1 MRDIRLGMNPELI
14 SHKGKRGG
22 GVIIHTSTGVI
33 FVKIQI
39 FISLKNIY
47 LVLVINV
54 FQKMQDREY
63 IQPVN

>member
-33 FVKIQI
+33 FIKIKI
-39 FISLKNIY
+39 FIF
-47 LVLVINV
+47 
-54 FQKMQDREY
+54 FQK
-63 IQPVN
+63 IFI